1 MAKGFVK
8 QTPTILENEQW
19 MGHSD
24 SEEEEYQTEP
34 TRIQRRTGIDKI
46 LNDVFGILIALF
58 SVSFQVPIYLLMF
71 VHHISCWIFDLIFPL
86 FGEFQSKTW
95 KQISLHV
102 LISFITFS
110 LMFVIPIL
118 HFQHLIHY
126 FFSFYFILI
135 SLSYLLEFSTLP
147 LEKLIDEE
155 KWVKTAFMSLGL
167 FIFHASISL
176 PFYFTIKYFV

>member
-1 MAKGFVK
+1 MAKGEAK
-8 QTPTILENEQW
+8 TTPTTIQNELW

-24 SEEEEYQTEP
+24 SEEEEYDVEP
-34 TRIQRRTGIDKI
+34 PRIQKRTGIDKI
-46 LNDVFGILIALF
+46 INDVFGILIALF
-58 SVSFQVPIYLLMF
+58 SVTFQVPIYLLMF
-71 VHHISCWIFDLIFPL
+71 IHHISCWIFDLIFPL

-95 KQISLHV
+95 KQISLHIF
-102 LISFITFS
+102 ISLVTFS
-110 LMFVIPIL
+110 LMLMIPIFY
-118 HFQHLIHY
+118 FQHLIHY

-155 KWVKTAFMSLGL
+155 KWVKTAFMSFGL
-167 FIFHASISL
+167 FIFHSSFSL